1 LFTIES
7 SKYSAD
13 INYIRASQRRCT
25 FMILLENV
33 AHGLGYLSTCSPFI
47 GSDLRVIESY
57 TLAGGSISLVV
68 NLEILKPYHLQF
80 VC

>member
-1 LFTIES
+1 
-7 SKYSAD
+7 
-13 INYIRASQRRCT
+13 
-25 FMILLENV
+25 MILLENV